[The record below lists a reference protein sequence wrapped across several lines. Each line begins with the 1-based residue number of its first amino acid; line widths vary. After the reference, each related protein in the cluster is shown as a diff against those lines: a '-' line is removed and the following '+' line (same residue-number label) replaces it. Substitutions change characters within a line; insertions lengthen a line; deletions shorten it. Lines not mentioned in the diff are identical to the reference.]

1 MLFVGNF
8 HYDVIKDNKKLVK
21 NTREKNMLNRKDFNI
36 ENKKDKQ
43 KQEYN
48 FFFLVKGEFKRHDID
63 KVRFPRLKFH
73 SLLEHIS

>member
-48 FFFLVKGEFKRHDID
+48 FFF
-63 KVRFPRLKFH
+63 
-73 SLLEHIS
+73 